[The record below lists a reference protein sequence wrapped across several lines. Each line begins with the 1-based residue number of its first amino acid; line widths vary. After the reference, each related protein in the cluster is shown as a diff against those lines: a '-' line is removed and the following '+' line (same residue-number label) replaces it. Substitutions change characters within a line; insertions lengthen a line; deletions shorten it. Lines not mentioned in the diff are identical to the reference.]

1 MDELQGNIDGK
12 TFETNY
18 TRAIAS
24 ILDNTPDTH
33 LFATGY
39 PRFWN
44 DETDYCDTVSFAF
57 GCLTNS
63 IVPLIKARRKRMNQ
77 LTFRLND
84 RIKSII
90 AEFPKKGSPIT
101 FVDTD
106 SYFKDHRFCE
116 EGVKEPSY
124 RNRNIWFFPFE
135 YWAPDKMPVTATKQT
150 PSGDCKAILDIGGDA
165 GSYFTC
171 ELTKSVATGTQI
183 DLKDQPNNVKSDDE
197 PPIPDASALPIF
209 LSRIFHPTPDGHKAY
224 QEAFFSAYKAYK
236 DDKAPNSGH
245 KSGVK
250 CRGLQD
256 NSYFTR
262 ATISDLITNTY
273 CPKLAGMSETI
284 GSGFYLPHTPEEVEI
299 YAAPSWNSAKGMT
312 TPEQCSKNLHKILDE
327 CDTDSSSNPMGWKAG
342 GEVDA
347 DGWTYSITAKG
358 VRPPAPKRPSAW
370 CQFEKSNA
378 KTGCTQTVGRRLA
391 ELRLWPRVA
400 RGFRETASRLGHACN
415 SGGSGQTCG
424 HRRQLMGRNVQLRGC
439 GQARV
444 DGHLRCGYSAEA
456 ELPGYRATED
466 EDHCERQGSELSGC
480 GQLCLCGMRVAHYF
494 LAWSV
499 TFALQFRCF

>member
-24 ILDNTPDTH
+24 ILDNAPDTH

-284 GSGFYLPHTPEEVEI
+284 GSGFYLPHTPEEIEI
-299 YAAPSWNSAKGMT
+299 YAAPSWNSAKSMT
-312 TPEQCSKNLHKILDE
+312 TPEQCTKNLHKILDE

-342 GEVDA
+342 GEVEA
-347 DGWTYSITAKG
+347 DGWTYSIMAKD

-370 CQFEKSNA
+370 CQFEKCNA
-378 KTGCTQTVGRRLA
+378 KTVCTVRLWGA
-391 ELRLWPRVA
+391 GWLNSGFGHELR
-400 RGFRETASRLGHACN
+400 
-415 SGGSGQTCG
+415 
-424 HRRQLMGRNVQLRGC
+424 
-439 GQARV
+439 
-444 DGHLRCGYSAEA
+444 EA
-456 ELPGYRATED
+456 F
-466 EDHCERQGSELSGC
+466 ERQQAIWCMPATQNDLDKHAGIDVSSWGE
-480 GQLCLCGMRVAHYF
+480 MFNYEAVDKHE
-494 LAWSV
+494 WTV
-499 TFALQFRCF
+499 TFGADTPLKLKFQDIVLQKMKTIANDKDPNFLDVGNCVFAG